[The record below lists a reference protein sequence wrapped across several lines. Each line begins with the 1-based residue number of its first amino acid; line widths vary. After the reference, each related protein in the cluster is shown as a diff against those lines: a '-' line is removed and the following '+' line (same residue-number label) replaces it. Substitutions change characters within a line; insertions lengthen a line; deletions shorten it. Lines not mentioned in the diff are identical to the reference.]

1 MATHL
6 SKPQV
11 LNRRAVNRR
20 AFLKTSAAG
29 GAALLIGF
37 HLPAHA
43 STDDPAQAQEK
54 PPINP
59 LNAWVRITP
68 DNRVTL
74 IMAKS
79 EMGQGIMTAL
89 PMILAEE
96 LSLDWKQVTIEQ
108 APTDPKL
115 YDLGTGGS
123 GSVFG
128 SWLPLRQA
136 GAAAREMLIA
146 AAAKHW
152 EVGTDTCRVEN
163 GYVLHGHPERSY
175 KYGELVADA
184 AQLPIPNFNKVPLKN
199 SRDFT
204 IIGKDTHRVDGVLK
218 ATGTAKFGIDSRPDG
233 LLYAVIARCPVFYG
247 KVASFD
253 PAKAK
258 AVAGV
263 RDVFQIATSG
273 SGASTNG
280 GVVVLAENSWAAMQG
295 RKALEIRWDEGPAA
309 TESSEDLHKHFVA
322 NAAAKPAEIIRN
334 EGDANA
340 ALAAAP
346 NDAKKVEAAYELPF
360 AAHVCMEPM
369 NCTVHI
375 QSDRAEAWV
384 PTQAPQWAQEV
395 IAGAAKLPKEKVVV
409 HTTLMGG
416 GFGRRYQADF
426 VMEAA
431 QVAAHVAKTANKPV
445 MVVWTRE
452 DDMHHDFYR
461 PASYHKCQG
470 LVDAHGNVAVWKHFQ
485 TSTSIAAKW
494 GDKGEQASGK
504 GEFGTGATV
513 PYKSP
518 NLRIEY
524 TLAHS
529 SAPRAWWRSVE
540 HSSSGFVVESFV
552 DELAAAAGEDPLA
565 FRLKLLGDP
574 TKLPQ
579 FGEEP
584 NAPPLDTGRL
594 RGVLQLAAEKSGWG
608 SPLPEGQGRGVATF
622 FSFNTYTAAVAEV
635 SLQPRELKVKRLV
648 CTVDCGRVVN
658 PNGVR
663 AQVESAAI
671 YALTATLKDAITI
684 ERGRVVQ
691 SNFNDYKMMR
701 MSEAPHIEVY
711 LVDSDEQ
718 PTGIGEPTV
727 PVIAPS
733 VCNAIFSASRTWK
746 KQVRIRRLP
755 IHPDDL
761 AQA

>member
-1 MATHL
+1 MATNPFRE
-6 SKPQV
+6 PQGLRHPRV
-11 LNRRAVNRR
+11 DRR
-20 AFLKTSAAG
+20 AFLKTTAAG

-37 HLPAHA
+37 HLPAQA
-43 STDDPAQAQEK
+43 SSDPAQAQEK
-54 PPINP
+54 PPVNP
-59 LNAWVRITP
+59 LNAWVRVTP

-74 IMAKS
+74 ILAKS

-96 LSLDWKQVTIEQ
+96 LSLDWKQVSIEQ
-108 APTDPKL
+108 APTDPKI

-123 GSVFG
+123 GSVAG

-146 AAAKHW
+146 AAAKKW
-152 EVGTDTCRVEN
+152 EVGTDTCRAEN

-175 KYGELVADA
+175 QYGELVADA
-184 AQLPIPNFNKVPLKN
+184 ALLPIPDFKKVSLKN

-204 IIGKDTHRVDGVLK
+204 IIGKEIHRVDGVLK
-218 ATGTAKFGIDSRPDG
+218 ATGTAKFGIDSRPAG
-233 LLYAVIARCPVFYG
+233 LLYAVVARCPVFYG

-253 PAKAK
+253 AAKAK
-258 AVAGV
+258 AVPGV
-263 RDVFQIATSG
+263 KDVFEIATSG
-273 SGASTNG
+273 RGASTNG
-280 GVVVLAENSWAAMQG
+280 GVAVVATSSWAAMQG
-295 RKALEIRWDEGPAA
+295 RKALAVKWNEGPAA
-309 TESSEDLHKHFVA
+309 KESSEELHRQFVA
-322 NAAAKPAEIIRN
+322 NAAAKPNEVIRN
-334 EGDANA
+334 EGDAVATLAKAGNNA
-340 ALAAAP
+340 
-346 NDAKKVEAAYELPF
+346 KIVEAVYELPF

-375 QSDRAEAWV
+375 RPDGAEAWV
-384 PTQAPQWAQEV
+384 PSQGPQWAQAV
-395 IAGAAKLPKEKVVV
+395 IAEAAKLPPEKVVV

-431 QVAAHVAKTANKPV
+431 QIAKKTDKPV
-445 MVVWTRE
+445 MVVWSRE
-452 DDMHHDFYR
+452 DDMQHDFYR

-470 LVDAHGNVAVWKHFQ
+470 VVDSSGQVSAWRHFQ

-494 GDKGEQASGK
+494 GEKGEESSGK

-552 DELAAAAGEDPLA
+552 DELAAAAGEDPVT
-565 FRLKLLGDP
+565 FRLKLLGEP

-584 NAPPLDTGRL
+584 DAPPLDTGRL
-594 RGVLQLAAEKSGWG
+594 RTVLKLAAEKSGWG
-608 SPLPEGQGRGVATF
+608 TPLPEGEGRGVATF

-635 SLQPRELKVKRLV
+635 SLRDQDLKIKRLV

-671 YALTATLKDAITI
+671 YALTATLKDPITI
-684 ERGRVVQ
+684 SGGRVLQ
-691 SNFNDYKMMR
+691 SNFNDYKMIR
-701 MSEAPHIEVY
+701 MNEAPPIEVY
-711 LVDSDEQ
+711 LVDSDEA

-727 PVIAPS
+727 PVIAPAL
-733 VCNAIFSASRTWK
+733 CNAIFSATRSWK
-746 KQVRIRRLP
+746 KPVRVRRLP
-755 IHPDDL
+755 VHPDDL
-761 AQA
+761 SRA